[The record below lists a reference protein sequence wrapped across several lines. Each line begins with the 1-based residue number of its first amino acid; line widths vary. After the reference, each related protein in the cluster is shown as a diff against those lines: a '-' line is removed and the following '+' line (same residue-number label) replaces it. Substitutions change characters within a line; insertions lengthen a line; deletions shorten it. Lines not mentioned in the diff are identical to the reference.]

1 MADTIGTR
9 VRQLISRSGS
19 LNLSRRSDSRNT
31 QEKGGFNVQG
41 TDISFT
47 SPDTI
52 ASAGNAFPSFT
63 VGSNIE
69 VMGSASNSRV
79 FKVVTAAAGTL
90 TVEPALVTSVVAGPL
105 IDIRTV

>member
-19 LNLSRRSDSRNT
+19 LNDSRRNVNRNT
-31 QEKGGFNVQG
+31 QDKGGFNVQG

-47 SPDTI
+47 APDTI

-63 VGSNIE
+63 VGSNIL
-69 VMGSASNSRV
+69 VTGSALNSRQ
-79 FKVVTAAAGTL
+79 FKIVTAAAGSI
-90 TVEPALVTSVVAGPL
+90 TVEPALVQNESAGAL
-105 IDIRTV
+105 MDIRTV